1 MHLEGVGPLH
11 GAANKLLYAL
21 TKVTRK
27 AHLLLP
33 PDAARLSQAL
43 HLPKRNHTE
52 ENFPDLEVPSLTLQM
67 RKQVEQA
74 RGLQAQVIWDSD
86 SQPAHQLRA
95 GHLLWRR
102 PWEISRPAGQ
112 TVTAAAQV

>member
-1 MHLEGVGPLH
+1 MPCDHIMAATASTSKASKSERMRGMHLEGVGPLR

-21 TKVTRK
+21 TKSHQKSTF
-27 AHLLLP
+27 A

-67 RKQVEQA
+67 RKQAEQA
-74 RGLQAQVIWDSD
+74 RGLCK
-86 SQPAHQLRA
+86 LK
-95 GHLLWRR
+95 
-102 PWEISRPAGQ
+102 
-112 TVTAAAQV
+112 